1 MIDLRLLRE
10 EYSATKEKI
19 LKKDPT
25 FQVDALVDLDQKVR
39 QLKLDVD
46 AVRKE
51 KNDLAK
57 QGAQGLTEELK
68 AKSVALGKQL
78 KEKEELL
85 GHLEKELNSLWLC
98 CPNLPF
104 DDVPLGNKAEN
115 KVVRQHGAQ
124 QKFSFA
130 PRNHVDLNTEL
141 NWFSFDQGTNLA
153 GSGFLVYHDVGV
165 KLTYALVQLMIKNNI
180 KHGFKPVMPPLLIN
194 PQGLYNAGNLP
205 KFVGDYYD
213 IPADSLCLIPTAE
226 VSLTN
231 LHAQQIIEEQLLPI
245 RYTAWT
251 SCFRREAGGYGST
264 ERGLIRI
271 HQFEKVELFS
281 ICPPEESVQELE
293 RMVACA
299 EDILKMLGLHYRIS
313 LLAAQDC
320 SFQSAK
326 TYDIEVW
333 LPGQGQYY
341 EVSSCSNCIDFQA
354 RRAQIRYRKPQDKK
368 LNLVHTLNAS
378 ALALPRLIVALME
391 TYQQADGSI
400 KLPEVLQNAM
410 NAWW

>member
-1 MIDLRLLRE
+1 MIDLRLLRDD
-10 EYSATKEKI
+10 YQATKEKI
-19 LKKDPT
+19 LKKDPS
-25 FQVDALVDLDQKVR
+25 FQVDTLVELDSKSR
-39 QLKLDVD
+39 QLKLEVD
-46 AVRKE
+46 TLRKE

-57 QGAQGLTEELK
+57 RGSSGLTEQVK
-68 AKSVALGKQL
+68 AQSVVLSQLL

-85 GHLEKELNSLWLC
+85 VTVEEALNKHWLC

-104 DDVPLGNKAEN
+104 DDIPLGNKAEN
-115 KVVRQHGAQ
+115 KVVRQHGKQIALPFTP
-124 QKFSFA
+124 K
-130 PRNHVDLNTEL
+130 NHVDLNAKL
-141 NWFSFDQGTNLA
+141 NWFSFDQGVSLA
-153 GSGFLVYHDVGV
+153 GSGFLVYHDFGV
-165 KLTYALVQLMIKNNI
+165 KLTYALVQLMIKNNV

-194 PQGLYNAGNLP
+194 QQGLYNAGNLP

-213 IPADSLCLIPTAE
+213 IPADNLCLIPTAE

-231 LHAQQIIEEQLLPI
+231 LHAHQILDAQQLPL

-281 ICPPEESVQELE
+281 ICPPEDSVQELE

-299 EDILKMLGLHYRIS
+299 EELLKQLGLHYRIS
-313 LLAAQDC
+313 LLASQDC

-326 TYDIEVW
+326 TYDVEVW
-333 LPGQGQYY
+333 LPGQNQYY
-341 EVSSCSNCIDFQA
+341 EVSSCSNCTDFQS
-354 RRAQIRYRKPQDKK
+354 RRAQIRYRKIDDKK
-368 LNLVHTLNAS
+368 PSLVHTLNAS

-391 TYQQADGSI
+391 TYQQSDGSI
-400 KLPEVLQNAM
+400 KLPDVLQNAID
-410 NAWW
+410 AWW